1 MSVSPSLAELQR
13 WMRWAVSHP
22 LGIRS
27 VLASVSSA
35 GVPGR
40 FTPPAVSALA
50 AIAGDAMAGRTAI
63 DRLAVY
69 GGGYFS
75 RLHGALDLECPR
87 LAADLGQE
95 EFRHLVAAHLL
106 RHPSTSPQQFPGAA

>member
-1 MSVSPSLAELQR
+1 
-13 WMRWAVSHP
+13 MRWAVSHP

-50 AIAGDAMAGRTAI
+50 AI